1 MERAFRLLA
10 ATCLVLGP
18 TVAAADES
26 IRLREAWG
34 WAVVVPVAFGG
45 SGVHELLLDTGSTST
60 ILEPGLAEQ
69 IGLDAASFANLVTP
83 AGKRRV
89 ALGSVDLR
97 LGGTRLEAVE
107 VLVAELPVIRRDE
120 PRIRGI
126 LGQSALARL
135 EYTIDYARRR
145 LVVHGDAA
153 SGPAGASPPPRP
165 VLEARLGCRGAPLR
179 LVLDSGIAAPV
190 LFEQSGRPLGLALAS
205 SVRVETNAGT
215 ADWRE
220 ARLESLCVAGER
232 SGPLRVV
239 VRPQSAPARDEDGL
253 LPSRFFARVRLGR
266 AGSVVA
272 VDRW

>member
-1 MERAFRLLA
+1 MELAFRVLA
-10 ATCLVLGP
+10 ATSLVLGA

-26 IRLREAWG
+26 IPFREAWG

-45 SGVHELLLDTGSTST
+45 SGVYELLLDTGTTST

-69 IGLDAASFANLVTP
+69 IGLDAASSANLVTP
-83 AGKRRV
+83 AGTRPV
-89 ALGSVDLR
+89 ALGRVDLR
-97 LGGTRLEAVE
+97 LGGTRLESVE
-107 VLVAELPVIRRDE
+107 VLVAELPAIRGDE

-145 LVVHGDAA
+145 VVVHGAD
-153 SGPAGASPPPRP
+153 GPAASPPAPRP
-165 VLEARLGCRGAPLR
+165 VLDARLGCGGAPLR
-179 LVLDSGIAAPV
+179 LVLDSGISAPI
-190 LFEQSGRPLGLALAS
+190 LFERSGRPLGLALGS
-205 SVRVETNAGT
+205 SVRVETNAG
-215 ADWRE
+215 AAEWRE
-220 ARLESLCVAGER
+220 ARLDSLCVAGER

-239 VRPQSAPARDEDGL
+239 VRPETAPARDEDGL
-253 LPSRFFARVRLGR
+253 LPSRFFARVRVGR

>member
-1 MERAFRLLA
+1 MELAFRVLA
-10 ATCLVLGP
+10 ATSLVLGP
-18 TVAAADES
+18 GVAAADES
-26 IRLREAWG
+26 IPFREAWG

-45 SGVHELLLDTGSTST
+45 SGVYELLLDTGTSST

-69 IGLDAASFANLVTP
+69 IGLDAASSANLVTP
-83 AGKRRV
+83 AGKRPV

-97 LGGTRLEAVE
+97 LGGTRLESVE
-107 VLVAELPVIRRDE
+107 VLVAELPAIRGDE

-145 LVVHGDAA
+145 LVVHGA
-153 SGPAGASPPPRP
+153 SGPAASPPAPRP
-165 VLEARLGCRGAPLR
+165 VLDARLGCGGAPLR
-179 LVLDSGIAAPV
+179 LVLDSGIAAPI
-190 LFEQSGRPLGLALAS
+190 LFERSGRPLRLALGS
-205 SVRVETNAGT
+205 SVRVETNAG
-215 ADWRE
+215 AAEWRE
-220 ARLESLCVAGER
+220 ARLDSLCVAGER

-239 VRPQSAPARDEDGL
+239 VRPETAPARDEDGL
-253 LPSRFFARVRLGR
+253 LPSRFFARVRVGR